1 MRHFPLVATVGIVLS
16 MAGCKSA
23 TETVWSADTQSSDHA
38 WLAIAH
44 RENTT
49 GPGINAQYMI
59 VQMKQANIPDGKRVE
74 VLVLD
79 EGGEPTR
86 DLKMAWETPSH
97 LHVTYRGNPTVL
109 FQAVK
114 AFGMDVQVERLPG

>member
-1 MRHFPLVATVGIVLS
+1 M
-16 MAGCKSA
+16 
-23 TETVWSADTQSSDHA
+23 
-38 WLAIAH
+38 AH
-44 RENTT
+44 RDNTT

-59 VQMKQANIPDGKRVE
+59 VEMKQNNIPNGKPVE

-86 DLKMAWETPSH
+86 DLKMIWDSPSH
-97 LHVTYRGNPTVL
+97 LHLTYRGNPEVL

-114 AFGMDVQVERLPG
+114 AFGKDVRVEELPD